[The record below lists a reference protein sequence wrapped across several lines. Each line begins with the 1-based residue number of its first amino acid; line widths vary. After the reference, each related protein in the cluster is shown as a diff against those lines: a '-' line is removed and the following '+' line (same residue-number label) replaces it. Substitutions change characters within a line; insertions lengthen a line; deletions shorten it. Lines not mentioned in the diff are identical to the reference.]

1 MPSLVPFNFLI
12 LTLMRNHWK
21 SDNLSSSLMV
31 VYMKK
36 LMAFVTAKPVV
47 N

>member
-1 MPSLVPFNFLI
+1 MQSLCNHLNCWFLSYEE
-12 LTLMRNHWK
+12 LLEEWQF
-21 SDNLSSSLMV
+21 SPSLMV

-36 LMAFVTAKPVV
+36 HVAIVTAKPVV